1 MAISIQPFDPSRS
14 DAIADLN
21 RRMAAAGSP
30 WQFPEQ
36 PDPESFAHEEGSPV
50 YQELFVAA
58 DGPAVR
64 GGYTLQHR
72 KAAFRDEECAIGS
85 WYQPIS
91 EGSVDP
97 RYSLVAIQMLR
108 DAMRREPL
116 CFGLGLE
123 GPGSQLAKLA
133 TTLRCEL
140 RLVPFF
146 VRIQNGQRFARGARY
161 LRRRRVLAWLLD
173 LAAATHAAGL
183 AVGIA
188 NRALQRVQ
196 PPRADTTIEPVT
208 GFGAWAEELW
218 LRCRSCYSFALA
230 RDAFGEKLGRQFRCQ
245 YNDTTSALSG
255 SPAGFGLQADLN
267 VFVVQLDLFAA
278 EIERDFADC
287 GQLRE
292 QLAAVGFSERS
303 LARRQ
308 QLADLRRRVIEE
320 VERALIV
327 GVVLRERTHGL
338 LQGSVVLA
346 LDQLK
351 LLVEPVVRG
360 CLAPERDR
368 GAASG
373 EREVVVGGPGREPR
387 RRPDADQAVGPAGEC
402 VPLIDHGPGD
412 LREGE
417 RQHRE
422 VDAR

>member
-50 YQELFVAA
+50 FQELFVAA

-146 VRIQNGQRFARGARY
+146 VRIQNGQRFARDARY
-161 LRRRRVLAWLLD
+161 LRKRRALARLLD
-173 LAAATHAAGL
+173 VAAATHAAGL

-188 NRALQRVQ
+188 NRALQRVR

-208 GFGAWAEELW
+208 GFGPWADELW
-218 LRCRSCYSFALA
+218 LRCRSRYSFVLA
-230 RDAFGEKLGRQFRCQ
+230 RDAATLRHLYPERRRFRGVRVLRGGTTLGWAVMDSKRASDDRKFGDLHIGRIGDC
-245 YNDTTSALSG
+245 
-255 SPAGFGLQADLN
+255 
-267 VFVVQLDLFAA
+267 FAA
-278 EIERDFADC
+278 PEDADVVV
-287 GQLRE
+287 RAAVDA
-292 QLAAVGFSERS
+292 LAAEGVDVILSNQSHPAWCAALRRNAFLAAPSNFVFAPSSELAKRIRAVDPEGRDVHLTRGDDAGGPLTRAAFS
-303 LARRQ
+303 ARRV
-308 QLADLRRRVIEE
+308 RR
-320 VERALIV
+320 AAKTP
-327 GVVLRERTHGL
+327 REDH
-338 LQGSVVLA
+338 
-346 LDQLK
+346 
-351 LLVEPVVRG
+351 
-360 CLAPERDR
+360 
-368 GAASG
+368 AA
-373 EREVVVGGPGREPR
+373 
-387 RRPDADQAVGPAGEC
+387 
-402 VPLIDHGPGD
+402 
-412 LREGE
+412 
-417 RQHRE
+417 
-422 VDAR
+422 